1 MVCPHCTVTIFWQV
15 SASYPMGT
23 DETARWSAEWGICPN
38 CSRVIVQIIEG
49 STENGVEKRRRIVV
63 PRSSSRPPAPPEVP
77 SEIRVDYEEACQVLE
92 ISPKASAA
100 LSRRCLQSVLRD
112 GAGVTPG
119 NLATEIDKVIEGG
132 KLQSTIAE
140 SLDAV
145 REIGNFAAH
154 PSKSVTTGEIVE
166 VEPDEAEW
174 NLDVLEALFDVFYIQ
189 PKQLEAKKAALN
201 AKLKDAGK
209 AEV

>member
-1 MVCPHCTVTIFWQV
+1 MVCPHCTTTIFWQV
-15 SASYPMGT
+15 GGSHGMGS
-23 DETARWSAEWGICPN
+23 DQTARFMAEWAVCPA
-38 CSRVIVQIIEG
+38 CSRVIVQIVEYNIQ
-49 STENGVEKRRRIVV
+49 SGVEQRRRTVV
-63 PRSSSRPPAPPEVP
+63 PRSSSRAPAPQEVP
-77 SEIRVDYEEACQVLE
+77 SEIRADYEEASQVLD

-119 NLATEIDKVIEGG
+119 NLATEIDKVIEEG
-132 KLQSTIAE
+132 KLQSTIAD

-154 PSKSVTTGEIVE
+154 PSKSVTTGEIVD

-174 NLDVLEALFDVFYIQ
+174 NLDVLEALFDVFYVQ
-189 PKQLEAKKAALN
+189 PKHLEAKKAALN

-209 AEV
+209 NEV